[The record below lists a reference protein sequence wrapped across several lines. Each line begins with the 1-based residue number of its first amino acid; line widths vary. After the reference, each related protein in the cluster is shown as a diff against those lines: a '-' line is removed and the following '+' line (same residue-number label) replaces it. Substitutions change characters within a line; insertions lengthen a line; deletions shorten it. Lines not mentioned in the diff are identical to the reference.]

1 MSKNEV
7 STTNYKTIIANDIN
21 INIYI
26 YIYIFIE
33 FQCIL
38 FAPNDALYSLYYKDL
53 SRNNKLVVGV
63 ICLA

>member
-1 MSKNEV
+1 MSKNVV
-7 STTNYKTIIANDIN
+7 SMTNYKTIIANDIN
-21 INIYI
+21 LYI

-38 FAPNDALYSLYYKDL
+38 FAPNDAFYSLYYKDL